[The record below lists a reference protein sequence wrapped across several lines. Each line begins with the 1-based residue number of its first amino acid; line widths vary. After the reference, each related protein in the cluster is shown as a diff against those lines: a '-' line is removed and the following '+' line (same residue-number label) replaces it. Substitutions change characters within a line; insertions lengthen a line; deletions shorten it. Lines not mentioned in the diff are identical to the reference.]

1 MKSRTKVFI
10 GVLILLAA
18 KQLDTIVGPVLESL
32 VLIILIVYGILILR
46 DSFEVKR
53 IK

>member
-10 GVLILLAA
+10 GVLILLAVR
-18 KQLDTIVGPVLESL
+18 QLGAFVGPVLESL
-32 VLIILIVYGILILR
+32 VLIILIVYGISILR
-46 DSFEVKR
+46 GSFEVKR